1 MRGMTSNNWKS
12 RLTMSATPAGFD
24 ALEDSQRP
32 FPQPIFAAGSIQA
45 VCMICASDHVT
56 DKRCLKRAQAADRLG
71 RAVNA
76 GIRDFDS
83 RPLHFH
89 QLTPSYTRTPAYKAN
104 SPTVLS
110 LQHLCPYTPPNTD
123 SSNYFNMSGYQ
134 PKNLEDVVKFQQRLL
149 NDLSRQNQDL
159 LNKLEDY
166 GDALRAIGHPIV
178 MEPWRPRSVYANAN
192 ATGLLIKPPTFRD
205 KCASPCKR
213 NVCKYV
219 HPDQG
224 ELYPGI
230 IATLPWHA
238 DVKQAG
244 DTKPTCATPATNSL
258 KVVGPHVPR
267 CMQAP
272 DEWSQASPLH
282 LPRLQVRS
290 L

>member
-1 MRGMTSNNWKS
+1 
-12 RLTMSATPAGFD
+12 
-24 ALEDSQRP
+24 
-32 FPQPIFAAGSIQA
+32 
-45 VCMICASDHVT
+45 
-56 DKRCLKRAQAADRLG
+56 
-71 RAVNA
+71 
-76 GIRDFDS
+76 
-83 RPLHFH
+83 
-89 QLTPSYTRTPAYKAN
+89 
-104 SPTVLS
+104 
-110 LQHLCPYTPPNTD
+110 
-123 SSNYFNMSGYQ
+123 
-134 PKNLEDVVKFQQRLL
+134 LEDVVKFQQRLL

-224 ELYPGI
+224 EVYPGI

-238 DVKQAG
+238 DVKQTG